1 MAMKHKDK
9 LCLHHKDILE
19 GTYDCVDRLVL
30 NGYYALGHS
39 PGGMRTWYRNLKGSD
54 EGLNNTTLMRM
65 AGRFSSRIRAFCKK
79 TDIPLVYF
87 KAGERKH
94 EEAEKLLATDK
105 NFTGLF
111 AVFVSKAPAKVW
123 DVKEFGA
130 GKIDI
135 RKKTPLSYV
144 NHYSFHIMDRE
155 WGHIT
160 IKISGHFPFGAQIIL
175 NGHEWVERRKGI
187 KKLSVIKE
195 GNCFTSFSNG
205 EALSRIAD
213 TLSIQKGQLEG
224 VCNRWIYKCLWF
236 GLDQKEQER
245 SGFKYQYSIYQVE
258 YSRNLLFKRGTQ
270 LDQMYQN
277 LITLTREKLDIK
289 RLLSMMGRKNRPHNR
304 KQKRPGIEI
313 RIEKP
318 DYNLTIFKIHFGKI
332 TLKLYDK
339 GERVLRAEVV
349 VHNAKE
355 LKCKRS
361 VSNFEEIVSK
371 LSIIMNSFMDNL
383 CYTHVSLLKDGSFK
397 KLTSPSKKG
406 KQRLAGVDINKNRTI
421 AIMESVFTLAIKP
434 DGYTAKDIAIL
445 MKERLNKK
453 QAKDY
458 TPAKAAYDIR
468 KLRGKGLVIKTE
480 KSRKYKTTKKGIETI
495 IAVLVLTQK
504 TIPTILSSI
513 NKNTISNNP
522 EEMQDIDRI
531 YLNIRNEIKE
541 IQQQYGLKAVA

>member
-1 MAMKHKDK
+1 MKYKDK
-9 LCLHHKDILE
+9 LCVHYKDILE

-30 NGYYALGHS
+30 NGYYPLGCS
-39 PGGMRTWYRNLKGSD
+39 PGGFRTWFRNLKGSD
-54 EGLNNTTLMRM
+54 EGLNNTALMRM
-65 AGRFSSRIRAFCKK
+65 AGRFSSRVRAFCKK
-79 TDIPLVYF
+79 EAIPLVYF

-94 EEAEKLLATDK
+94 EEAEKLLPTDK

-111 AVFVSKAPAKVW
+111 AVFVSKAPAMVW
-123 DVKEFGA
+123 DVKEFGDN
-130 GKIDI
+130 KIDI
-135 RKKTPLSYV
+135 RKKTPLAYI
-144 NHYSFHIMDRE
+144 NHYSFHIMDQK

-195 GNCFTSFSNG
+195 GNCFTNFSNG

-213 TLSIQKGQLEG
+213 TLSIQKGQLED

-236 GLDQKEQER
+236 GLDKEEQDR

-270 LDQMYQN
+270 LDDMYQN
-277 LITLTREKLDIK
+277 LITLTRPKLDIK
-289 RLLSMMGRKNRPHNR
+289 RLTTIMGRKNRPHNR
-304 KQKRPGIEI
+304 KQKRPGIEV

-361 VSNFEEIVSK
+361 VSNFGEIVSK

-397 KLTSPSKKG
+397 QLTNPSKRG
-406 KQRLAGVDINKNRTI
+406 EQRLAGVDINKNRTI
-421 AIMESVFTLAIKP
+421 AIMECVLALAIKP
-434 DGYTAKDIAIL
+434 NGYTAKDITIL
-445 MKERLNKK
+445 MKERLDKK
-453 QAKDY
+453 QAKGY

-468 KLRGKGLVIKTE
+468 KLRGKALVVKIE
-480 KSRKYKTTKKGIETI
+480 KSRKYKTTKKGMQTI

-513 NKNTISNNP
+513 NKNAISDNP
-522 EEMQDIDRI
+522 EEMQNIDKI
-531 YLNIRNEIKE
+531 YINIRNEIKE

>member
-30 NGYYALGHS
+30 NGYYPLGHS
-39 PGGMRTWYRNLKGSD
+39 PGGMRTWFRNLKGSD
-54 EGLNNTTLMRM
+54 ENLNNTTLMRM
-65 AGRFSSRIRAFCKK
+65 AGRFSSRLRAFCKK
-79 TDIPLVYF
+79 EYIPVVYF
-87 KAGERKH
+87 KTGERKH
-94 EEAEKLLATDK
+94 EEAERLLPTDK

-111 AVFVSKAPAKVW
+111 AVFVAKAPAMVW
-123 DVKEFGA
+123 DIKEFGD

-135 RKKTPLSYV
+135 RKKTPLAYV
-144 NHYSFHIMDRE
+144 NHYSFHIIDQE

-160 IKISGHFPFGAQIIL
+160 MKLSGHFPFGAQIIL

-187 KKLSVIKE
+187 KKLSIIKE

-213 TLSIQKGQLEG
+213 TLSIQKGQLES

-236 GLDQKEQER
+236 GLDHKEQEI

-277 LITLTREKLDIK
+277 LITLTRQKLDIK
-289 RLLSMMGRKNRPHNR
+289 RLTAMMGRKNRPHNR
-304 KQKRPGIEI
+304 KQGRPGIEI

-318 DYNLTIFKIHFGKI
+318 NYNLTIFKIHFGKI

-339 GERVLRAEVV
+339 GERILRAEVV

-361 VSNFEEIVSK
+361 VSNFTEIVSK
-371 LSIIMNSFMDNL
+371 LNSIMISFMDNL
-383 CYTHVSLLKDGSFK
+383 CYTHVSLLDDGSFK
-397 KLTSPSKKG
+397 QLTSPSKKG
-406 KQRLAGVDINKNRTI
+406 SLRLAGVDIYKSRTI
-421 AIMESVFTLAIKP
+421 ANMESVLALAIKP
-434 DGYTAKDIAIL
+434 NGYTAKDMVVL
-445 MKERLNKK
+445 MKEKLDRKS
-453 QAKDY
+453 AKDY
-458 TPAKAAYDIR
+458 TPAMASYDIR
-468 KLRGKGLVIKTE
+468 KLRGKGLVEKVE
-480 KSRKYKTTKKGIETI
+480 KSRRYKTTKKGMETI
-495 IAVLVLTQK
+495 ITVLTLTQK
-504 TIPTILSSI
+504 TIPTILSVV
-513 NKNTISNNP
+513 NKDTLSDNP
-522 EEMQDIDRI
+522 DEIQNIDKC
-531 YLNIRNEIKE
+531 YMNIRREIKQ
-541 IQQQYGLKAVA
+541 IHQQYGMKTVA

>member
-1 MAMKHKDK
+1 MNHKDK
-9 LCLHHKDILE
+9 LCTHYKNILE

-30 NGYYALGHS
+30 NGYYPLGCS
-39 PGGMRTWYRNLKGSD
+39 PGGFRTWFRNLKGSD

-79 TDIPLVYF
+79 EDIPLVYF
-87 KAGERKH
+87 KAGKRKH
-94 EEAEKLLATDK
+94 EEAEKLLPTDK

-111 AVFVSKAPAKVW
+111 AVFVAKAPAMVW
-123 DVKEFGA
+123 DVKEFGG

-135 RKKTPLSYV
+135 RKKTPLAYI
-144 NHYSFHIMDRE
+144 NHYSFHIIDQE

-213 TLSIQKGQLEG
+213 TLSIQKGQLES
-224 VCNRWIYKCLWF
+224 VCNRWIYSCLWF
-236 GLDQKEQER
+236 GLDQEEQER
-245 SGFKYQYSIYQVE
+245 SGFRYQYSVYQVE

-270 LDQMYQN
+270 LDQVYQN
-277 LITLTREKLDIK
+277 LIALTRPKLDIK
-289 RLLSMMGRKNRPHNR
+289 RLTTIMGRKNRPHNR
-304 KQKRPGIEI
+304 KQKQPGIEV

-371 LSIIMNSFMDNL
+371 LNIIMNSFMDNL

-397 KLTSPSKKG
+397 QLTSPSKKG
-406 KQRLAGVDINKNRTI
+406 EQRLAGVDINKNRTI
-421 AIMESVFTLAIKP
+421 AIMESVLALAIKP
-434 DGYTAKDIAIL
+434 NGYTTKDITIL
-445 MKERLNKK
+445 MKERLDKK

-468 KLRGKGLVIKTE
+468 KLRGKVLVVKIE

-495 IAVLVLTQK
+495 IAVLALTQI

-513 NKNTISNNP
+513 NKDTISDNP
-522 EEMQDIDRI
+522 EEMQDIDKI

-541 IQQQYGLKAVA
+541 INQQYGMMVAA

>member
-1 MAMKHKDK
+1 MNHKDK
-9 LCLHHKDILE
+9 LCTHYKNILE

-30 NGYYALGHS
+30 NGYYPLGCS
-39 PGGMRTWYRNLKGSD
+39 PGGFRTWFRNLKGSD

-79 TDIPLVYF
+79 EDIPLVYF
-87 KAGERKH
+87 KAGKRKH
-94 EEAEKLLATDK
+94 EEAEKLLPTDK

-111 AVFVSKAPAKVW
+111 AVFVAKAPAMVW
-123 DVKEFGA
+123 DVKEFGG

-135 RKKTPLSYV
+135 RKKTPLAYI
-144 NHYSFHIMDRE
+144 NHYSFHIIDQE

-213 TLSIQKGQLEG
+213 TLSIQKGQLES
-224 VCNRWIYKCLWF
+224 VCNRWIYSCLWF
-236 GLDQKEQER
+236 GLDQEEQER
-245 SGFKYQYSIYQVE
+245 SGFRYQYSVYQVE

-270 LDQMYQN
+270 LDQVYQN
-277 LITLTREKLDIK
+277 LIALTRPKLDIK
-289 RLLSMMGRKNRPHNR
+289 RLTTIMGRKNRPHNR
-304 KQKRPGIEI
+304 KQKRPGIEV

-371 LSIIMNSFMDNL
+371 LNIIMNSFMDNL

-397 KLTSPSKKG
+397 QLTSPSKKG
-406 KQRLAGVDINKNRTI
+406 EQRLAGVDINKNRTI
-421 AIMESVFTLAIKP
+421 AIMESVLALAIKP
-434 DGYTAKDIAIL
+434 NGYTTKDITIL
-445 MKERLNKK
+445 MKERLDKK

-468 KLRGKGLVIKTE
+468 KLRGKVLVVKIE

-495 IAVLVLTQK
+495 IAVLALTQI

-513 NKNTISNNP
+513 NKDTISDNP
-522 EEMQDIDRI
+522 EEMQNIDKI
-531 YLNIRNEIKE
+531 YLNIRNEVKE
-541 IQQQYGLKAVA
+541 INQQYGMKAAA

>member
-1 MAMKHKDK
+1 MKHKDK
-9 LCLHHKDILE
+9 LCLHYKDILE

-30 NGYYALGHS
+30 NGYYPLGHS
-39 PGGMRTWYRNLKGSD
+39 PGGMRTWFRNLKGSD
-54 EGLNNTTLMRM
+54 ENLNNTTLMRM
-65 AGRFSSRIRAFCKK
+65 SGRFSSRLRAFCKK
-79 TDIPLVYF
+79 ESIPVFYF

-94 EEAEKLLATDK
+94 EEAEKLLPSDK

-111 AVFVSKAPAKVW
+111 AVFVAKAPAMVW
-123 DVKEFGA
+123 DVKEFGD

-135 RKKTPLSYV
+135 RKKTPLVYI
-144 NHYSFHIMDRE
+144 NHYSFHIIDQE

-205 EALSRIAD
+205 ESLSRIAD
-213 TLSIQKGQLEG
+213 TLSIQKGQLES

-236 GLDQKEQER
+236 GVDQKEQEK
-245 SGFKYQYSIYQVE
+245 SGFNYHYSIYQVE

-277 LITLTREKLDIK
+277 LITLTRQELDIK
-289 RLLSMMGRKNRPHNR
+289 RLTTIMGKKNRPHNR
-304 KQKRPGIEI
+304 KQKQSEIEI

-339 GERVLRAEVV
+339 GERILRAEVV

-361 VSNFEEIVSK
+361 VSNFKEIVSK
-371 LSIIMNSFMDNL
+371 LNTIMNSFMDNL
-383 CYTHVSLLKDGSFK
+383 CYTHVSLLVDGSLK
-397 KLTSPSKKG
+397 RLISPSKKG
-406 KQRLAGVDINKNRTI
+406 TQRLAGVDINKDRTI
-421 AIMESVFTLAIKP
+421 AVMESVVTLAIKP
-434 DGYTAKDIAIL
+434 NGYNANDIAIL
-445 MKERLNKK
+445 MKERHV
-453 QAKDY
+453 KDY
-458 TPAKAAYDIR
+458 SPTKAAYDVR
-468 KLRGKGLVIKTE
+468 KLRGKGLVEKIG
-480 KSRKYKTTKKGIETI
+480 KSRKYKTTKKGMETI
-495 IAVLVLTQK
+495 LAVLVLTQK
-504 TIPTILSSI
+504 TMPTILSAI
-513 NKNTISNNP
+513 NKEAEPDNHENIHN
-522 EEMQDIDRI
+522 IDKI
-531 YLNIRNEIKE
+531 YMNIRNEIRE
-541 IQQQYGLKAVA
+541 IHQQYGVKIAS

>member
-1 MAMKHKDK
+1 MKFKDK
-9 LCLHHKDILE
+9 LCVHYKDVLE

-30 NGYYALGHS
+30 NGYYPLGCS
-39 PGGMRTWYRNLKGSD
+39 PGGFRTWFRKWKGSD

-65 AGRFSSRIRAFCKK
+65 AGKFSRRIRAFCKK
-79 TDIPLVYF
+79 KDIPLVYF

-94 EEAEKLLATDK
+94 EEAEKLLPTDK

-111 AVFVSKAPAKVW
+111 AVFVSKAPAMVW
-123 DVKEFGA
+123 DVKEFGDN
-130 GKIDI
+130 KIDI
-135 RKKTPLSYV
+135 RKKTPASFI
-144 NHYSFHIMDRE
+144 NHYSFHIIDEE

-160 IKISGHFPFGAQIIL
+160 IKMAGHAPFGTQIML
-175 NGHEWVERRKGI
+175 NGHEWVERRKGM
-187 KKLSVIKE
+187 KKLSITKE

-213 TLSIQKGQLEG
+213 TLSIQKGQLEN

-236 GLDQKEQER
+236 GLDKEEQER

-270 LDQMYQN
+270 LDDMYQN
-277 LITLTREKLDIK
+277 LITLTRPKLDIK
-289 RLLSMMGRKNRPHNR
+289 RLTTMMGRKNRPHNR
-304 KQKRPGIEI
+304 KQKRPGMEI

-361 VSNFEEIVSK
+361 VSNFEEIVGK

-421 AIMESVFTLAIKP
+421 AIMESVLALAIKP

-468 KLRGKGLVIKTE
+468 KLRGKGLVVKIE

-495 IAVLVLTQK
+495 IAVLALTQK

-513 NKNTISNNP
+513 NKDAISDNP

>member
-1 MAMKHKDK
+1 MKHKDK
-9 LCLHHKDILE
+9 LCTHYKNILE

-30 NGYYALGHS
+30 NGYYPLGCS
-39 PGGMRTWYRNLKGSD
+39 PGGFRTWFRNLKGSD

-79 TDIPLVYF
+79 EDIPLVYF
-87 KAGERKH
+87 KAGKRKH
-94 EEAEKLLATDK
+94 EEAEKLLPTDK

-111 AVFVSKAPAKVW
+111 AVFVAKAPAMVW
-123 DVKEFGA
+123 DVKEFGG

-135 RKKTPLSYV
+135 RKKTPLAYI
-144 NHYSFHIMDRE
+144 NHYSFHIIDQE

-213 TLSIQKGQLEG
+213 TLSIQKGQLES
-224 VCNRWIYKCLWF
+224 VCNRWIYSCLWF
-236 GLDQKEQER
+236 GLGQEEQER
-245 SGFKYQYSIYQVE
+245 SGFRYQYSVYQVE

-270 LDQMYQN
+270 LDQVYQN
-277 LITLTREKLDIK
+277 LIALTRPKLDIK
-289 RLLSMMGRKNRPHNR
+289 RLTTIMGRKNRPHNR
-304 KQKRPGIEI
+304 KQKRPGIEV

-371 LSIIMNSFMDNL
+371 LNIIMNSFMDNL

-397 KLTSPSKKG
+397 QLTSPSKKG
-406 KQRLAGVDINKNRTI
+406 EQRLAGVDINKNRTI
-421 AIMESVFTLAIKP
+421 AIMESVLALAIKP
-434 DGYTAKDIAIL
+434 NGYTTKDITIL
-445 MKERLNKK
+445 MKERLDKK

-468 KLRGKGLVIKTE
+468 KLRGKVLVVKIE

-495 IAVLVLTQK
+495 IAVLALTQI

-513 NKNTISNNP
+513 NKDTISDNP
-522 EEMQDIDRI
+522 EEMQNIDKI

-541 IQQQYGLKAVA
+541 INQQYGMMVAA

>member
-1 MAMKHKDK
+1 MKHKDK
-9 LCLHHKDILE
+9 LNLHYKDILE

-30 NGYYALGHS
+30 NGYYPLGCS
-39 PGGMRTWYRNLKGSD
+39 PGGFRTWFRNLKGSD
-54 EGLNNTTLMRM
+54 EGLNNITLMRM
-65 AGRFSSRIRAFCKK
+65 AGRFSSRLRAFCKK
-79 TDIPLVYF
+79 EGIPVVYF
-87 KAGERKH
+87 KAKERKH
-94 EEAEKLLATDK
+94 EEAEKILPTDK

-111 AVFVSKAPAKVW
+111 AVFVSKAPAMVW
-123 DVKEFGA
+123 DIKEFGA

-135 RKKTPLSYV
+135 RKKNPLSYI
-144 NHYSFHIMDRE
+144 NHYSFHIIDQE

-175 NGHEWVERRKGI
+175 NGHEWVERRSGI

-224 VCNRWIYKCLWF
+224 VCNRWIYRCLWF
-236 GLDQKEQER
+236 GLDQEEQER
-245 SGFKYQYSIYQVE
+245 SGFRYQYSIYQVE

-277 LITLTREKLDIK
+277 LITLTRGKLDIK
-289 RLLSMMGRKNRPHNR
+289 RLTTIMGRKNRPYNR

-349 VHNAKE
+349 VHNARE

-361 VSNFEEIVSK
+361 VSNFEEIVNK
-371 LSIIMNSFMDNL
+371 LNIIMNNFMNNL
-383 CYTHVSLLKDGSFK
+383 CYTHVSLLDDGSFK
-397 KLTSPSKKG
+397 QLIAPSKKG
-406 KQRLAGVDINKNRTI
+406 EQRLAGVDINKNRTI
-421 AIMESVFTLAIKP
+421 AIMESVVALAIKP
-434 DGYTAKDIAIL
+434 NGYTAKDITIL
-445 MKERLNKK
+445 TKDRLDKK

-458 TPAKAAYDIR
+458 RPAKAAYDIR
-468 KLRGKGLVIKTE
+468 KLRGKGLVVKIE

-495 IAVLVLTQK
+495 IAVLAITQK

-513 NKNTISNNP
+513 NKNVISDNP
-522 EEMQDIDRI
+522 DEMQNIDKI
-531 YLNIRNEIKE
+531 YINIRNEIKE
-541 IQQQYGLKAVA
+541 IHKQYGIKAAA

>member
-1 MAMKHKDK
+1 MKYKDK
-9 LCLHHKDILE
+9 LCVHYKDILE
-19 GTYDCVDRLVL
+19 GTYDCIDRLVL
-30 NGYYALGHS
+30 NGYYPLGCS
-39 PGGMRTWYRNLKGSD
+39 PGGFRTWFRNLKGSD

-79 TDIPLVYF
+79 EDIPLVYF

-94 EEAEKLLATDK
+94 EEAENLLPIDK

-111 AVFVSKAPAKVW
+111 AVFVSKAPAMVW
-123 DVKEFGA
+123 DVKEFGDN
-130 GKIDI
+130 KIDI
-135 RKKTPLSYV
+135 RKKTPLAYI
-144 NHYSFHIMDRE
+144 NHYSFHILDQE

-213 TLSIQKGQLEG
+213 TLSIQKGQLES

-236 GLDQKEQER
+236 GLDKEEQER

-270 LDQMYQN
+270 LDDMYQN
-277 LITLTREKLDIK
+277 LITLTRPKLDIK
-289 RLLSMMGRKNRPHNR
+289 RLTTIMGRKNRPYNR
-304 KQKRPGIEI
+304 KQKRPGIEV

-383 CYTHVSLLKDGSFK
+383 CYTHVSLLKDCSFK
-397 KLTSPSKKG
+397 QLTDPSKTG
-406 KQRLAGVDINKNRTI
+406 GQRLAGVDINKNRTI
-421 AIMESVFTLAIKP
+421 AIMESVLALAIIP
-434 DGYTAKDIAIL
+434 NGYTAKDIAIL
-445 MKERLNKK
+445 MKERLDKK
-453 QAKDY
+453 QVKDY

-468 KLRGKGLVIKTE
+468 KLRGKGLVVKIE
-480 KSRKYKTTKKGIETI
+480 KSRKYKTTKKGMETI
-495 IAVLVLTQK
+495 IAVLALTQK

-513 NKNTISNNP
+513 NKNAISDNP
-522 EEMQDIDRI
+522 EEMQNIDKI
-531 YLNIRNEIKE
+531 YINIRNEIKE

>member
-1 MAMKHKDK
+1 MRYKDK
-9 LCLHHKDILE
+9 LCVHYKEVLE
-19 GTYDCVDRLVL
+19 GTYDCVDRIVL
-30 NGYYALGHS
+30 NGYFPLGCS
-39 PGGMRTWYRNLKGSD
+39 PGGFRVWYRNLKGSD

-65 AGRFSSRIRAFCKK
+65 AGRFSRRINAFCKK
-79 TDIPLVYF
+79 EDIPLVYF

-94 EEAEKLLATDK
+94 EEAEKLLPTDK

-111 AVFVSKAPAKVW
+111 AVFVSKAPAMVW
-123 DVKEFGA
+123 DVKEFGDN
-130 GKIDI
+130 KIDI
-135 RKKTPLSYV
+135 RKKTPSSFI
-144 NHYSFHIMDRE
+144 NHYSFHIIDQE

-160 IKISGHFPFGAQIIL
+160 IKISGHAPFGAQIML
-175 NGHEWVERRKGI
+175 NGHEWVERREGI

-213 TLSIQKGQLEG
+213 TLSIQKGQLDG

-236 GLDQKEQER
+236 GLDKEEQER

-270 LDQMYQN
+270 LDDMYQN
-277 LITLTREKLDIK
+277 MITLTRPKLDIK
-289 RLLSMMGRKNRPHNR
+289 RLITMMGRKNRPHNR
-304 KQKRPGIEI
+304 KQKRPGIEV

-349 VHNAKE
+349 IHNTKE

-397 KLTSPSKKG
+397 QLTSPSKKG
-406 KQRLAGVDINKNRTI
+406 RQRLAGVDINKSRTV
-421 AIMESVFTLAIKP
+421 AIMESVLALAIKP
-434 DGYTAKDIAIL
+434 NGYTAKDITIL
-445 MKERLNKK
+445 MKERLDKK
-453 QAKDY
+453 QAKGY

-468 KLRGKGLVIKTE
+468 KLRGKGLVTKIE
-480 KSRKYKTTKKGIETI
+480 KSRKYKTTKKGMETI

-504 TIPTILSSI
+504 TIPTVLTAI
-513 NKNTISNNP
+513 NKDAISDNP
-522 EEMQDIDRI
+522 EEMHDIDKR